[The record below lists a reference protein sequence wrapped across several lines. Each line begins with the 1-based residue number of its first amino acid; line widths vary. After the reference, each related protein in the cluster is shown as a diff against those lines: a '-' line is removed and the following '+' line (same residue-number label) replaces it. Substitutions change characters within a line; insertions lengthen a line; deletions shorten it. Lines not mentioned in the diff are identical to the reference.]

1 MSLDIRD
8 YRSTVWTPSV
18 IMIYATPPFC
28 ATIIDPKGEI
38 LPFQVLGGA
47 LKQKLS
53 VVDKFLTKS

>member
-1 MSLDIRD
+1 
-8 YRSTVWTPSV
+8 
-18 IMIYATPPFC
+18 MIYATPPFC

-38 LPFQVLGGA
+38 LPFQVLDGA